1 MSYCKYHLG
10 LFYRPPSS
18 GVQSLQSL
26 CTYFESL
33 DSSYF
38 YNFVLL
44 GDFNV
49 DFYNQS
55 HFLYPHLNSILHSF
69 SLHQVVEGHTHISP
83 SGNASLIDLALVSN
97 LPQLHK
103 CSIVPPLV
111 NSDHS
116 GLDLSVKWRNI
127 KRPENQ

>member
-1 MSYCKYHLG
+1 MVFKVCM
-10 LFYRPPSS
+10 
-18 GVQSLQSL
+18 QSLY
-26 CTYFESL
+26 TYFESL

-55 HFLYPHLNSILHSF
+55 HFLYSHLNSVL
-69 SLHQVVEGHTHISP
+69 QVIEGHTHISP

-103 CSIVPPLV
+103 CSIVPPLA

-116 GLDLSVKWRNI
+116 GLEMSIKWRNI
-127 KRPENQ
+127 RRPPTRELSGSMHKQILARPAHSLN